1 MIRGLAGFIFGLLF
15 SVCAVSLQ
23 AQEITDSTSK
33 WMLEVDYSGEVSY
46 SEVGD
51 EGVIAFGPGLPSEA
65 DEKPSRQIS
74 LQLSYSRPVEDTVPL
89 QVSLRFRATDHD
101 PSSVV
106 PVGNYIVRPN
116 EPVIL
121 SELAGYGLKVAQVK
135 LVTARPSGFVAP
147 KIVNRT
153 ASLVVESLDANREEY
168 RVLVRNNSS
177 IPVSATAFLAAGA
190 NGICDVHRQQ
200 GFNGTFI
207 EPGGTRLVEFPFPGA
222 EKNYFG
228 PGGESCSASSSAKD
242 DIAEASGAPRIVV
255 DAVTFSDGTYEGDDS
270 KAAMLDAEQL
280 GRETQ
285 EQRIAALVEEALH
298 NSAANDSVR
307 MALLLSQVP
316 ALSEE
321 PGPEMIESIIAR
333 FPGLPDDAR
342 NSIRR
347 DEKSSLQYE
356 KHNFLSQLKLFE
368 VEASNRP
375 EADLSLEKWWAATK
389 AHCDYFV
396 PSCRVQ

>member
-1 MIRGLAGFIFGLLF
+1 MIRGLAGFALGLIF
-15 SVCAVSLQ
+15 SVGIELP
-23 AQEITDSTSK
+23 AQEPTDSATR
-33 WMLEVDYSGEVSY
+33 WMLEINYNGEVSY

-51 EGVIAFGPGLPSEA
+51 EGSILFGPGLPSESG
-65 DEKPSRQIS
+65 KTPSSQIA
-74 LQLSYSRPVEDTVPL
+74 LRLVYTRPIDDTVPL
-89 QVSLRFRATDHD
+89 QVSLLFRAT
-101 PSSVV
+101 SQEASVV
-106 PVGNYIVRPN
+106 PVGNYVVRPT

-153 ASLVVESLDANREEY
+153 ASLAVESLDANREEY

-190 NGICDVHRQQ
+190 NGICDVHRQV

-207 EPGGTRLVEFPFPGA
+207 EPGGTRMVEFPLPGA

-228 PGGESCSASSSAKD
+228 PGGESCSASSNAKD

-270 KAAMLDAEQL
+270 KAAMLNAEQL

-285 EQRIAALVEEALH
+285 QQRIAALVEEAVH
-298 NSAANDSVR
+298 NSGANDSLR
-307 MALLLSQVP
+307 IALLLSQVP
-316 ALSEE
+316 ALPEE
-321 PGPEMIESIIAR
+321 PGPEMIDSIIAR
-333 FPGLPDDAR
+333 FPGLPDEAR

-347 DEKSSLQYE
+347 DEKSALQSE

-375 EADLSLEKWWAATK
+375 EADLSLEKWWNATK

-396 PSCRVQ
+396 PSCAVR

>member
-1 MIRGLAGFIFGLLF
+1 MIRGLAGFTLGLIF
-15 SVCAVSLQ
+15 SVGIALP
-23 AQEITDSTSK
+23 AQEPTDSTTR
-33 WMLEVDYSGEVSY
+33 WMLEINYNGEVSY

-51 EGVIAFGPGLPSEA
+51 EGAILFGPTPSEG

-89 QVSLRFRATDHD
+89 QVSLRFRAT
-101 PSSVV
+101 SQEASVV
-106 PVGNYIVRPN
+106 PVGNYVVRPT

-153 ASLVVESLDANREEY
+153 ASLAVESLDANREEY

-177 IPVSATAFLAAGA
+177 IPVSATVFLAAGA
-190 NGICDVHRQQ
+190 NGICDVHRQV

-207 EPGGTRLVEFPFPGA
+207 EPGGTRMVEFPLPGA

-228 PGGESCSASSSAKD
+228 PGGESCSVSSSAKD

-270 KAAMLDAEQL
+270 KAAMLAAEQL

-285 EQRIAALVEEALH
+285 QQRIATLVEEAVH
-298 NSAANDSVR
+298 NSGATDAAR
-307 MALLLSQVP
+307 MALLTSQVP

-321 PGPEMIESIIAR
+321 PGPEMVDSIIAR

-347 DEKSSLQYE
+347 DEKSALEYE

-368 VEASNRP
+368 VEASSRP
-375 EADLSLEKWWAATK
+375 EADLSLEQWWNATK

>member
-1 MIRGLAGFIFGLLF
+1 MIRGLAGFALGLIF
-15 SVCAVSLQ
+15 SVGIELP
-23 AQEITDSTSK
+23 AQEPTDSATR
-33 WMLEVDYSGEVSY
+33 WMLEINYNGEVSY

-51 EGVIAFGPGLPSEA
+51 EGSILFGPGLPSESG
-65 DEKPSRQIS
+65 KTPSSQIA
-74 LQLSYSRPVEDTVPL
+74 LRLVYTRPIDDTVPL
-89 QVSLRFRATDHD
+89 QVSLLFRATSQE
-101 PSSVV
+101 PSVV
-106 PVGNYIVRPN
+106 PVGNYVVRPN

-135 LVTARPSGFVAP
+135 LVTAKPSGFVAP

-153 ASLVVESLDANREEY
+153 ASLAVESLDANREEY

-190 NGICDVHRQQ
+190 NGICDVYRQV

-207 EPGGTRLVEFPFPGA
+207 EPGGTRMVEFPLPGA

-228 PGGESCSASSSAKD
+228 PGGESCSASSNAKD

-255 DAVTFSDGTYEGDDS
+255 DAVTFSDGTYQGDDS

-285 EQRIAALVEEALH
+285 QQRIAALVEEAVH
-298 NSAANDSVR
+298 NSGANDAAR
-307 MALLLSQVP
+307 MALLVSQVP

-321 PGPEMIESIIAR
+321 PGPEMVDSIIAR

-347 DEKSSLQYE
+347 DEKSALEYE

-368 VEASNRP
+368 VEASNRSVT
-375 EADLSLEKWWAATK
+375 DVSLEQWWNATK

-396 PSCRVQ
+396 PSCGVR